1 MTNLDEEVIKF
12 LGENSKRK
20 YYVYRLIDPR
30 TYKTFYV
37 GKGCGNR
44 VFQHAKNA
52 EIQDIDPKED
62 DIRSLKNQQIAQI
75 LSSGKEVL
83 AVIHRH
89 GLTQTEAF
97 EVEAAVIDAYSN
109 LTNIQR
115 GHNNDRGLITI
126 EDLKSSINVK
136 PYTEPTEK
144 YIIIKTTPQAVNING
159 SLYEATRKAWCA
171 SLKKASKYKY
181 VLSVIYGIVREVYE
195 VDRWHQ
201 DSETTRIFFE
211 GKEAMASNPLK
222 QLIGKQIP
230 EKYRKKGAANPFLYK
245 KIARGIVL
253 RH

>member
-1 MTNLDEEVIKF
+1 MTNSDEEVIKF
-12 LGENSKRK
+12 LGENSNRK

-52 EIQDIDPKED
+52 EIQDLDPKED
-62 DIRSLKNQQIAQI
+62 DRRSLKNQQIAQI

-89 GLTQTEAF
+89 GLTKAEAF

-115 GHNNDRGLITI
+115 GHNSDRGLITI
-126 EDLKSSINVK
+126 EDIKSSINVK
-136 PYTEPTEK
+136 VYTEPTEK

-159 SLYEATRKAWCA
+159 SLYEATRRAWCA
-171 SLKKASKYKY
+171 SLKRASKYKY

-195 VDRWHQ
+195 VDTDGWYQ
-201 DSETTRIFFE
+201 ESETTRIAFK
-211 GKEAMASNPLK
+211 GKEAMDSNPLR
-222 QLIGKQIP
+222 QLIGKRIP
-230 EKYRKKGAANPFLYK
+230 EKYRKKGSANPFLYK
-245 KIARGIVL
+245 
-253 RH
+253 